1 MDPRYIDH
9 TIGNTINASLFTPID
24 SYSLQKVNPDQRTL
38 ADRLKGLMP
47 LLNQGGAIAAH
58 PLIQLL
64 GGFLGS
70 RSQQKREIS
79 SAREQ
84 MRFQEYMSNTAYQR
98 AMADM
103 RKAGLNPILA
113 YKQGGA
119 KVTAGSKITA
129 YNHALQASQ
138 VQQASASAR
147 SALANAKAAETNN
160 AWIDRYNKTNP
171 DSPISMA
178 LLQYKP
184 SNIFWTKM
192 LEEIDV
198 FKLMQEAGIDQKNTT
213 QVMRFFMDM
222 IKWIS
227 GADSGDQK

>member
-1 MDPRYIDH
+1 MANYSP
-9 TIGNTINASLFTPID
+9 APIPQIEPISEHHQQFHRFGILPEQTESSD
-24 SYSLQKVNPDQRTL
+24 WFEKIS
-38 ADRLKGLMP
+38 P
-47 LLNQGGAIAAH
+47 LLAKSGIIASH
-58 PLIQLL
+58 PLVSLIQ
-64 GGFLGS
+64 GFLGS
-70 RSQQKREIS
+70 RSQQKRDIS

-84 MRFQEYMSNTAYQR
+84 MAFQEYMSNTAYQR

-119 KVTAGSKITA
+119 KVTSGARINA

-147 SALANAKAAETNN
+147 SAMANAKAAETNN
-160 AWIDRYNKTNP
+160 AWIDRYNQANP

-192 LEEIDV
+192 LEELDV
-198 FKLMQEAGIDQKNTT
+198 FEMMKEAGIDQKNTMG
-213 QVMRFFMDM
+213 VMKWMMDM
-222 IKWIS
+222 AKWLS
-227 GADSGDQK
+227 GTDTK